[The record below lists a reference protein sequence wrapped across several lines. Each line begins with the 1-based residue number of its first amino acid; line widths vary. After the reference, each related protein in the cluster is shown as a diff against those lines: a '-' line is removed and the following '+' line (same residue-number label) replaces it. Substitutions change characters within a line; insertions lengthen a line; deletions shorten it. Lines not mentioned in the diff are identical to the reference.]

1 MLKVEASDLHL
12 KVGHAPTLRLRGL
25 LRSTDH
31 PALSTDDTEKA
42 NNLMMP
48 ARCRET
54 FESEGSTD
62 YSYLMSAEERFRV
75 NAFHQNGMISLAIR
89 PVACKIPT
97 FKDLNLPAVVQRMA
111 EFHSGLVLVT
121 GVTGAGKSS
130 SLAAMID
137 WINTTRR
144 NHIITIEDPIEFLHR
159 DKKSIVEQIEVGA
172 DVIDFKAAV
181 RNCVRQDPDVILI
194 GELRDHETV
203 KAAMQCVETG
213 HLVLST
219 LHTPDVK
226 QTVLRL
232 LHFFP
237 MEDHDLI
244 REDMAMNL
252 KAVLSQR
259 LVRAAGGKGRV
270 PCCEILFESPIVEKL
285 IREGRYDDIDTILK
299 NGEEGM
305 QSFDHHLVQLV
316 KSKVVGVEEA
326 MKVVRDAASFKRA
339 LAGRQAG
346 GEGRHTLQE

>member
-1 MLKVEASDLHL
+1 
-12 KVGHAPTLRLRGL
+12 
-25 LRSTDH
+25 
-31 PALSTDDTEKA
+31 
-42 NNLMMP
+42 
-48 ARCRET
+48 
-54 FESEGSTD
+54 
-62 YSYLMSAEERFRV
+62 
-75 NAFHQNGMISLAIR
+75 
-89 PVACKIPT
+89 
-97 FKDLNLPAVVQRMA
+97 MA
-111 EFHSGLVLVT
+111 ELNSGLGIGT

-130 SLAAMID
+130 PLAAMID
-137 WINTTRR
+137 WINNTRR

-194 GELRDHETV
+194 GELRDRETV

-244 REDMAMNL
+244 REDLAMNL

-259 LVRAAGGKGRV
+259 LVRVAGGKGSV
-270 PCCEILFESPIVEKL
+270 P
-285 IREGRYDDIDTILK
+285 RAG
-299 NGEEGM
+299 
-305 QSFDHHLVQLV
+305 
-316 KSKVVGVEEA
+316 VV
-326 MKVVRDAASFKRA
+326 F
-339 LAGRQAG
+339 
-346 GEGRHTLQE
+346 